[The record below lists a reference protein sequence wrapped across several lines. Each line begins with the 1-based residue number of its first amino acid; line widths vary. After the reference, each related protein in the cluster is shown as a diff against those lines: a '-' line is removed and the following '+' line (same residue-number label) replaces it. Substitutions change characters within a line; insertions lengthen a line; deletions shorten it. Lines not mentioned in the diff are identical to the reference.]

1 MAEQNDGQ
9 ERSEEPTA
17 KRKKES
23 RDKGQVARSKEL
35 NIMLSLMC
43 GGLGLMLLG
52 RPLAESILALCSRGL
67 SFDAAAAF
75 DKNIMIEM
83 FGLAIIE
90 GLVLLAPFMALMV
103 IASLVGPLAMGGAIF
118 SWSAVSFKLEKINPL
133 SGLKRIFSVQGL
145 MEFLKAILKVTVIGG
160 CAYLFYLFYV
170 DEVRTFTFR
179 PVDQAT
185 AKTTS
190 LLVWELVFLS
200 LCMVVIA
207 GFDVPFQLWNHNK
220 QLKMTKQEVK
230 DESKETEGRPEVKA
244 RIKKLQREVAERS
257 MLAEVKTADVVIT
270 NPTHFSVAIRYDTEL
285 SPAPVVVAKGA
296 DMMAMQIRKIAN
308 EHDVMLCEAPPLARA
323 IYWNVNVGHEIP
335 KDLYLAVARI
345 LAYVYQLNA
354 GTFGRV
360 EFPKNLEIPDA
371 YLDSIEQGNQ

>member
-1 MAEQNDGQ
+1 M
-9 ERSEEPTA
+9 
-17 KRKKES
+17 
-23 RDKGQVARSKEL
+23 
-35 NIMLSLMC
+35 
-43 GGLGLMLLG
+43 G
-52 RPLAESILALCSRGL
+52 RPLADSILKLCTQAL

-83 FGLAIIE
+83 FGLAIAD
-90 GLVLLAPFMALMV
+90 GVMLLIPFIALMV

-145 MEFLKAILKVTVIGG
+145 MEMLKAVLKVVVISG
-160 CAYLFYLFYV
+160 CGYLFYIFYADDVLGLTFQQV
-170 DEVRTFTFR
+170 DF
-179 PVDQAT
+179 A
-185 AKTTS
+185 AGKMTS
-190 LLVWELVFLS
+190 LLVWELVFVSLS
-200 LCMVVIA
+200 MVVIA

-230 DESKETEGRPEVKA
+230 DEAKETDGRPEVKS
-244 RIKKLQREVAERS
+244 RIKKLQREIAERS
-257 MLAEVKTADVVIT
+257 MLAEVKTADVIIT
-270 NPTHFSVAIRYDTEL
+270 NPTHFSVAIRYDTEI

-296 DMMAMQIRKIAN
+296 DVMAMQIRKIAN

-323 IYWNVNVGHEIP
+323 IYWNVELGHEIP

-360 EFPKNLEIPDA
+360 EFPKNLEIPDE
-371 YLDSIEQGNQ
+371 YLDGRG